1 MTELRLTWIGQSG
14 FLFDDGRD
22 LVGVD
27 LYLSDHLE
35 AKYRGTDKPHVRLR
49 ACPVTPRDLAGL
61 RWLFRSHK
69 HSDHLDPGSVAEV
82 MAAAPHAELVVPA
95 PLVEYA
101 VDELG
106 APAGRVIGAVAGQ
119 RVGPFLPVPAAHPD
133 PGPAVL
139 SVIVESGG
147 IRTFHSGDT
156 LAFDEQRRVLVAER
170 PEVMLLP
177 ANGRVAERLGTPPN
191 MSLEEAVALAREV
204 GTRLLIPHHYD
215 MFAFNSRPEDDVAR
229 VLSGSGL
236 PYLIAPLGTPV
247 ALSAM
252 V

>member
-1 MTELRLTWIGQSG
+1 MSGPFLTWLGQSG
-14 FLFDDGRD
+14 FLFDDGHG

-49 ACPVTPRDLAGL
+49 RCPVAPRDLAPL
-61 RWLFRSHK
+61 RWLFGSHK
-69 HSDHLDPGSVAEV
+69 HSDHLDPGSVREV
-82 MAAAPHAELVVPA
+82 MAAAPHARLVVPA
-95 PLVEYA
+95 PLVGYT

-133 PGPAVL
+133 PGPEVL

-147 IRTFHSGDT
+147 IRAFHSGDT
-156 LAFDEQRRVLVAER
+156 LVFDEQRRALAAER
-170 PEVMLLP
+170 PDVLLLP
-177 ANGRVAERLGTPPN
+177 ANGRVAEHLGTPPN
-191 MSLEEAVALAREV
+191 MSLEEAVALAHEV
-204 GTRLLIPHHYD
+204 RPRLLIPHHYD
-215 MFAFNSRPEDDVAR
+215 MFAFNSRPEADVVR
-229 VLSGSGL
+229 VLDRSGL
-236 PYLIAPLGTPV
+236 RYLIPPLGEPV
-247 ALSAM
+247 DLAA